1 MHLLYS
7 EAIQPVF
14 VKITLNI
21 MALGTYAEY
30 MLSVIFPSSRKEG
43 EML

>member
-14 VKITLNI
+14 VKMTHNV

-30 MLSVIFPSSRKEG
+30 MLSVIFTLSHQ
-43 EML
+43 